1 LKKRPKNV
9 NVNEQILYAILP
21 WIQFETNLSLLKV
34 KKKLQSHFAISKESR
49 WNIIKRIYYKI
60 LFKYTIKYFLI
71 IVVNIIHSNLKAN
84 KNLHI
89 SIKMYFVH
97 CKTSSYSW
105 MIADLPWPFPVPVLP
120 AELSPDLSRVSKRD
134 RTQTIIASS
143 PNEAGKLGH
152 LEVKC

>member
-1 LKKRPKNV
+1 MI
-9 NVNEQILYAILP
+9 NVNEQILHAILH

-84 KNLHI
+84 KNLHT
-89 SIKMYFVH
+89 V
-97 CKTSSYSW
+97 
-105 MIADLPWPFPVPVLP
+105 
-120 AELSPDLSRVSKRD
+120 
-134 RTQTIIASS
+134 
-143 PNEAGKLGH
+143 KLGYNELH
-152 LEVKC
+152 GTGKMCSQ